1 MNKKIKNTT
10 PKYVT
15 ILYILTRQL
24 SLFLTAVFA
33 SLAIESLLETVT
45 VGSIQTVSFQGT
57 DYYYAAFITFLVISA
72 ILWFVTPEYIK
83 TPKQIVNNGG
93 RLISVIFGSLSSL
106 IFAILLFTG
115 IMSLINSDGVSTS
128 KFTIV
133 EVGLLQLIVT
143 GLAVRYFW
151 QGTLPNKSRK
161 YYLLGKISRL
171 ANQFATSWRH
181 SIHVS
186 KSSNLSSTSKCNT
199 LRQSEYHEFRNQW

>member
-33 SLAIESLLETVT
+33 SLAIESLLETVN

-57 DYYYAAFITFLVISA
+57 DYYYAAFLTFLVISA

-93 RLISVIFGSLSSL
+93 RLISVILGSLSSL

-115 IMSLINSDGVSTS
+115 IMSLINNNGVPTS

-171 ANQFATSWRH
+171 ANQFATSRRH
-181 SIHVS
+181 SMHIS
-186 KSSNLSSTSKCNT
+186 KSS
-199 LRQSEYHEFRNQW
+199 H